1 MLITD
6 IVNNFAVER
15 ITKRYYASGYDE
27 LYLIYAGR
35 WIEIEF
41 GVMTGI
47 SGISGRHCSTY
58 FIHDL
63 LYKPMQASVGDFY
76 NDGLVE

>member
-47 SGISGRHCSTY
+47 SGRHCSTY
-58 FIHDL
+58 FVHDL
-63 LYKPMQASVGDFY
+63 FFKPMQASVGDFY
-76 NDGLVE
+76 DNGLVE